1 MFIRTF
7 MYPLSMMLWDFIVI
21 YSMVIQDFIK
31 FQIIT
36 VPTFTE
42 MSHYEVLESEESN
55 GLS

>member
-1 MFIRTF
+1 
-7 MYPLSMMLWDFIVI
+7 
-21 YSMVIQDFIK
+21 MVIQDFIK